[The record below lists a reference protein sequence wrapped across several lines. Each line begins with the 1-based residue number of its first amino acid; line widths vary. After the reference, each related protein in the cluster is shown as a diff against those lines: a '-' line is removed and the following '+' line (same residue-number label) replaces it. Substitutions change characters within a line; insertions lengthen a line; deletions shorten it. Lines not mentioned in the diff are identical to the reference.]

1 MGPEQGHKDGQRAG
15 APLLGKAERVGA
27 VQPGE
32 EKAAG
37 RPYCRLPVLKGGL

>member
-1 MGPEQGHKDGQRAG
+1 MGLLEQVQRRATQMIRG
-15 APLLGKAERVGA
+15 THFLWVKAERVGA

-37 RPYCRLPVLKGGL
+37 TP